1 MEQKEGVYLNKSNRS
16 QITLIVFVIVAAVV
30 IFIYWLCPK
39 TRDVSVAEKEKSLAQ
54 AEEVIQLLNEDQYDK
69 ITDLMDAKLQ
79 SALSPSELQKAKQK
93 LCADYGTFDKY
104 GKTYVSK
111 LEQRS
116 KRYYVVQETVVYSKT
131 TVTYTIT
138 FDSKMKLAGLYMK

>member
-16 QITLIVFVIVAAVV
+16 QITLIVFVIVAAIV

-93 LCADYGTFDKY
+93 LFF
-104 GKTYVSK
+104 
-111 LEQRS
+111 
-116 KRYYVVQETVVYSKT
+116 
-131 TVTYTIT
+131 YTPLRQV
-138 FDSKMKLAGLYMK
+138 LAVKIL